1 MFLKSTTVITLQL
14 ISSVFGELEMKRGD
28 HVRWGNVGV
37 LEDHVLRVQVM
48 SSAAVKN
55 VVECVFNCLGHINC
69 FSFNLV
75 RDQSSG
81 TMSCELLNTDQ
92 YKNATLLAGASR
104 NRHFFFQV
112 FDHDL

>member
-1 MFLKSTTVITLQL
+1 MITLQL
-14 ISSVFGELEMKRGD
+14 ISSVFGGLEMKRGD

-37 LEDHVLRVQVM
+37 LEDHVLHAQVI
-48 SSAAVKN
+48 SSAVAKN
-55 VVECVFNCLGHINC
+55 DVECVFNCLGYINC

-92 YKNATLLAGASR
+92 YRNATLLASASG

-112 FDHDL
+112 LILIYRLFQ

>member
-1 MFLKSTTVITLQL
+1 
-14 ISSVFGELEMKRGD
+14 MKRGD

-37 LEDHVLRVQVM
+37 LEDHVLRAKVM
-48 SSAAVKN
+48 SSAAVKDAID
-55 VVECVFNCLGHINC
+55 CMFNCLGQISC

-81 TMSCELLNTDQ
+81 TMSCDLLNTDQ
-92 YKNATLLAGASR
+92 YRNATLLAGVSG

-112 FDHDL
+112 LIMIYRHLQ